1 MSTTTVISTVDN
13 ITLVTLQ
20 DCPANAVSIAKVFD
34 EISQC
39 GINIDMISMAP
50 THGATT
56 GLSFTI
62 ADEDLIGIL
71 GFTSKLKRETDI
83 DVIVS
88 SVNHKISVYDTAMR
102 NTPGI
107 AAQVFNAISGTED
120 VYKRQRQRRR
130 TGISPPRQHCTHGG
144 CFPGPPKR
152 IPT

>member
-1 MSTTTVISTVDN
+1 MSTSTVISTVDN

-20 DCPANAVSIAKVFD
+20 DFPANVSSIAKVFD
-34 EISQC
+34 TISQY

-50 THGATT
+50 THGSTT

-62 ADEDLIGIL
+62 SDEDMIDIL
-71 GFTSKLKRETDI
+71 GFTSKLKQETDI

-107 AAQVFNAISGTED
+107 AAQVFNAISGTHANIRLITTSE
-120 VYKRQRQRRR
+120 VE
-130 TGISPPRQHCTHGG
+130 ISLLVTEADFDTVLGAIQ
-144 CFPGPPKR
+144 KAMA
-152 IPT
+152 

>member
-1 MSTTTVISTVDN
+1 MSATTVISTVDN

-20 DCPANAVSIAKVFD
+20 DCPANAASIAKVFD

-39 GINIDMISMAP
+39 GINIDMTSMAP

-88 SVNHKISVYDTAMR
+88 SVNHKISVYDPIMK

-107 AAQVFNAISGTED
+107 AAQVFNAISATDADIRLITTSEVEISLLVTEAD
-120 VYKRQRQRRR
+120 FDTVLAAIQ
-130 TGISPPRQHCTHGG
+130 TALA
-144 CFPGPPKR
+144 
-152 IPT
+152 

>member
-50 THGATT
+50 T
-56 GLSFTI
+56 TI

-107 AAQVFNAISGTED
+107 AAQVFNAISGTDADIRLITTSE
-120 VYKRQRQRRR
+120 VE
-130 TGISPPRQHCTHGG
+130 ISLLVTEADFDTVLGAIQ
-144 CFPGPPKR
+144 KAMA
-152 IPT
+152 